1 MISILVNN
9 ENLDLY
15 EENEISFEWTS
26 FAFSKSVKEPY
37 STDFTIPKTSTNIR
51 LLGLYNLQD
60 ETPFDYQED
69 YIKGVLI
76 VDEKPN
82 ITVNIQVISVSK
94 DEISIFLVESN
105 TLADFLSKNLVKKFA
120 GDADGIL
127 IDTEDTIFPWYLN
140 TQNDYPSNFIKY
152 DYILSKYDYPSIAQ
166 TILNMGYSPTHAQY
180 HQSKQMLGV
189 LYNALAPFNLTCENM
204 LTNTDQYNNIF
215 MMATNKYVCPQNKK
229 QIIRGS
235 LTPNNRAYIYGG
247 QHITN
252 DISKNVDTEKTSFFV
267 NRNCRIRG
275 TITVS
280 FYNRV
285 HYTANQSFRLRNTD
299 TQEEKIIISLPVKD
313 YRAYTAQYDVNII
326 LERGNYVFAASY
338 PSESNSKLSFFWNAE
353 IYDYE
358 TTKEDTEIDLEYDY
372 RFGRPEIFE
381 DINNKCVPLDN
392 EDFRIVTA
400 NNKRYL
406 EFSYNNYKKDG
417 TVEGHHNKTVPLYFY
432 SYFGYYCNLPEIKMK
447 DFIYN
452 LAWMSNSKLGF
463 GKYNIITCM
472 PFNVYNLKND
482 YEITNTQFTDEHFG
496 KTTCFKC
503 KNEELDE
510 VSLNDS
516 FTINNKWLNN
526 EVAVKESMFARLNK
540 GSNNMLNV
548 PQYSEFESENGEFKS
563 KYDEIEGVCL
573 GVLNTTDPN
582 NKYLE
587 PIEYFVPSNI
597 GVTYPHI
604 PRLLLDSV
612 KQIFKVYITC
622 YNTLDLSKYD
632 FLNIDGR
639 LYYIISGTKNIED
652 GTFNIKALLVNDTEA
667 ISFNDN
673 GELVTWQ

>member
-26 FAFSKSVKEPY
+26 FAFSKSSSEPY
-37 STDFTIPKTSTNIR
+37 STDFAIPKTSTNIR

-69 YIKGVLI
+69 YIKGVLL
-76 VDEKPN
+76 VDEQ
-82 ITVNIQVISVSK
+82 IIIVNIQVISVAK

-105 TLADFLSKNLVKKFA
+105 PIADFMSKNLVKKFD
-120 GDADGIL
+120 GDEDGIL
-127 IDTEDTIFPWYLN
+127 IDTDDTIFPWYINTHNEQPASFLN
-140 TQNDYPSNFIKY
+140 YNYGTPFVS
-152 DYILSKYDYPSIAQ
+152 
-166 TILNMGYSPTHAQY
+166 LNAQY
-180 HQSKQMLGV
+180 HPSKQMLSV

-204 LTNTDQYNNIF
+204 LANTDQYNRIF

-229 QIIRGS
+229 QIIRGHMNKNED
-235 LTPNNRAYIYGG
+235 LYVYGG
-247 QHITN
+247 QHVTN
-252 DISKNVDTEKTSFFV
+252 DISKDVDEEKVTFTINRRCKIKGSLVFSFYNKIHYTSNSSFALKNVDTGDAVFRV
-267 NRNCRIRG
+267 
-275 TITVS
+275 TVP
-280 FYNRV
+280 
-285 HYTANQSFRLRNTD
+285 
-299 TQEEKIIISLPVKD
+299 IKD
-313 YRAYTAQYDVNII
+313 YRAYS
-326 LERGNYVFAASY
+326 YVVDISPTTVEPGVYEFRVAGSFTDNNFAFLF
-338 PSESNSKLSFFWNAE
+338 EAE

-372 RFGRPEIFE
+372 RFCRPEIFE

-392 EDFRIVTA
+392 DDFQIVA
-400 NNKRYL
+400 INNKRHL
-406 EFSYNNYKKDG
+406 QFSYQNYKKDG
-417 TVEGHHNKTVPLYFY
+417 TVEAHHNKTVPLYFY

-452 LAWMSNSKLGF
+452 LAWMSSRKLS
-463 GKYNIITCM
+463 
-472 PFNVYNLKND
+472 FNKDNVISCTAFTVYNLEND
-482 YEITNTQFTDEHFG
+482 YEITNTEFTDEHFG
-496 KTTCFKC
+496 KISCFKC
-503 KNEELDE
+503 KNEELEYIEKDNAFE
-510 VSLNDS
+510 
-516 FTINNKWLNN
+516 INNKWLNDR
-526 EVAVKESMFARLNK
+526 VAIKESMFAKLDKDSK
-540 GSNNMLNV
+540 GWAIV
-548 PQYSEFESENGEFKS
+548 PQYSEFEWDKETNEFKC
-563 KYDEIEGVCL
+563 KFDEVEGVCL

-587 PIEYFVPSNI
+587 PIEYFVPSNM

-612 KQIFKVYITC
+612 KQIFKVDITC

-667 ISFNDN
+667 INFNEN